1 LAAARADPVP
11 CARNLMCI
19 VVRALEAG
27 QRRKRPPDGDE
38 AGEDLDS
45 LGRPLVGI
53 CPADRLRSESR
64 QEIG

>member
-1 LAAARADPVP
+1 
-11 CARNLMCI
+11 MCI

-27 QRRKRPPDGDE
+27 QRRKRPLDGDE